1 MRCPMGEYTDQA
13 GQGGRQTDA
22 FNKEACEHDEC
33 EREIGADKS
42 CVTGQARLLGPAAGG
57 SERECDQNG
66 DACAVEH
73 ELVGEVEASLKELSI
88 KDVVAYVPVER
99 GERRAAKE
107 KEEAPGKHC
116 V

>member
-1 MRCPMGEYTDQA
+1 MRARDRRRQIVRHRA
-13 GQGGRQTDA
+13 GPTPWT
-22 FNKEACEHDEC
+22 
-33 EREIGADKS
+33 S
-42 CVTGQARLLGPAAGG
+42 G

-107 KEEAPGKHC
+107 QEEAPGKHC

>member
-1 MRCPMGEYTDQA
+1 MPDGRIHGPG

-107 KEEAPGKHC
+107 QEEAPGKHC

>member
-1 MRCPMGEYTDQA
+1 MRARDRRRQIVRHRA
-13 GQGGRQTDA
+13 GPTPWT
-22 FNKEACEHDEC
+22 
-33 EREIGADKS
+33 S
-42 CVTGQARLLGPAAGG
+42 GG

-107 KEEAPGKHC
+107 QEEAPGKHC